1 MDYNDSTP
9 RTHDNLYNNIWKDLG
24 LAVGTALGGWAAR
37 SQGNRMAKSGQDV
50 IDSYN
55 NSLKSTINDPYATRG
70 TVSKDASERAAR
82 SKVRGK
88 AAVGFGK
95 KLTSISNIF
104 GWASM
109 GVIGARMASSALKS
123 GQAFRTTKQQM
134 ERDNFKSQNDQD
146 TYYDTRAAYTQRQ
159 RALQVIHNSRL
170 SLKPM
175 LGSESNYL
183 HY

>member
-1 MDYNDSTP
+1 MYMDYNDSTP

-24 LAVGTALGGWAAR
+24 LALGTAAGGAAFR
-37 SQGNRMAKSGQDV
+37 YQGKGMIESAEGAIN
-50 IDSYN
+50 SYN
-55 NSLKSTINDPYATRG
+55 NKTMKSTINDPYG
-70 TVSKDASERAAR
+70 TKTNDYRSAAR

-109 GVIGARMASSALKS
+109 GIIGARMASSALKS

-175 LGSESNYL
+175 LGNEASYL